1 MLLTHKTLY
10 VSMFMDNFKIKKK
23 MKKHPLRIYCKMML
37 VRLCI
42 DMRDLILIKESGA
55 QTSIICSVIL
65 ILNKYYVLN

>member
-10 VSMFMDNFKIKKK
+10 VSMFMDNFKIKKNEK
-23 MKKHPLRIYCKMML
+23 TYRTYCKMML